1 MGFRHYFP
9 LIFLAVS
16 GGVSAVGLGELRG
29 HPQLGER
36 PRLEIEILN
45 AERLPLDVA
54 CFRLVQPSGSGDL
67 PWLKKAGLKVRAG
80 VPKILEIRPETP
92 LREPIMELA
101 VYLGCGHEVS
111 RQYVLLVSPAPESA
125 PPVVEARP
133 GRDASVARAT
143 KLSARPSLSETVT
156 VEAPSRLIPR
166 RMEKRTA
173 AKGMSDRLMVS
184 TGIDVGEPSLRLAS
198 ELFAGSGVGGGA
210 KETQREI
217 LRLEFRMLMA
227 LNEQA
232 SSQMATAE
240 KLRNMEATLGELQQR
255 AAEFALR
262 VEQSAQPLASPAAK
276 SESPAGPLPT
286 PATNPES
293 VKPAP
298 PVAVRPVPPLDAS
311 PGLSEWSL
319 YGVLLGVLLGLGGWL
334 GWKNYRERQQR
345 LAEEAAHLRSQELAV
360 DQWHQDVA
368 DHPEVVDLPVE
379 PVAAHLPMPV
389 DLELDGGES
398 AASGHADML
407 WKAPRVV
414 HAPAMSI
421 GATTVDE
428 HFEANPVME
437 LADIMLSFGRV
448 KGAAQALQEYIDH
461 NPQEALQ
468 PWIRLMDVYRMAGMR
483 AEFETVA
490 RNLNQNFN
498 VEVQQWDVAQSTS
511 VQGGGDVTA
520 GLSVEPRPES
530 IEDMPRIAGMVC
542 ELWPDGDVVGY
553 LYQLLRDNRGGKR
566 VGFSL
571 PVVDEILFLIE
582 LKETSN
588 RIE

>member
-1 MGFRHYFP
+1 MNCLGFRHYFP

-16 GGVSAVGLGELRG
+16 SGVSAVGLGELRG
-29 HPQLGER
+29 HPHLGER
-36 PRLEIEILN
+36 ARLEIELLN
-45 AERLPLDVA
+45 AERLSLDVA
-54 CFRLVQPSGSGDL
+54 CFSLVQPSGTGDL
-67 PWLKKAGLKVRAG
+67 PWLKKAGFRVRAG
-80 VPKILEIRPETP
+80 VPKVLEIRLDTP
-92 LREPIMELA
+92 LREPILELA
-101 VYLGCGHEVS
+101 VHIGCGHEVS
-111 RQYVLLVSPAPESA
+111 RQYVLLASPAPEGAA
-125 PPVVEARP
+125 PIVDARP
-133 GRDASVARAT
+133 GRDESVPRST
-143 KLSARPSLSETVT
+143 KPGSRSTQSAVGP
-156 VEAPSRLIPR
+156 VEAPPRLMPR
-166 RMEKRTA
+166 QMEKRTA
-173 AKGMSDRLMVS
+173 AKGMPDRLMVS
-184 TGIDVGEPSLRLAS
+184 TGIDVGEPSLRLAT
-198 ELFAGSGVGGGA
+198 ELVAGGGAGVGA

-227 LNEQA
+227 LNDQA
-232 SSQMATAE
+232 TSQMATAE

-262 VEQSAQPLASPAAK
+262 VEQSAQPLASPAPK
-276 SESPAGPLPT
+276 SESLAGQQPT
-286 PATNPES
+286 TATDSDP

-298 PVAVRPVPPLDAS
+298 AARPVPSEAS

-319 YGVLLGVLLGLGGWL
+319 YGALLGVLLGLGGWL
-334 GWKNYRERQQR
+334 GWKNYRERQR
-345 LAEEAAHLRSQELAV
+345 HPPEEAFRPLSPGPAV
-360 DQWHQDVA
+360 DQGHA
-368 DHPEVVDLPVE
+368 DDPGYDEAVDLPVE
-379 PVAAHLPMPV
+379 PVAEHLLTRV
-389 DLELDGGES
+389 DLELDGGDS
-398 AASGHADML
+398 GAAMHADTL

-414 HAPAMSI
+414 HDPALSV
-421 GATTVDE
+421 GSTTVDE

-498 VEVQQWDVAQSTS
+498 VEIQQWEVAQPTS
-511 VQGGGDVTA
+511 ALGDA
-520 GLSVEPRPES
+520 EAASLALESRPES
-530 IEDMPRIAGMVC
+530 LEDMPRIAGMVC

-566 VGFSL
+566 QGFSL

-588 RIE
+588 RIQ

>member
-1 MGFRHYFP
+1 M
-9 LIFLAVS
+9 
-16 GGVSAVGLGELRG
+16 GELRG

-36 PRLEIEILN
+36 SRLELEILN
-45 AERLPLDVA
+45 AERLPLDA
-54 CFRLVQPSGSGDL
+54 TCFRLVQPSGSGDL
-67 PWLKKAGLKVRAG
+67 PWLKKAGFRVRAG
-80 VPKILEIRPETP
+80 AQKILEIRPETP
-92 LREPIMELA
+92 LLEPILELA

-111 RQYVLLVSPAPESA
+111 RQYVLLVSPAPQSA
-125 PPVVEARP
+125 PPIVESRP
-133 GRDASVARAT
+133 GRDESVPRST
-143 KLSARPSLSETVT
+143 KLGPRPSLSAVEP
-156 VEAPSRLIPR
+156 VEAPPRLMPR

-173 AKGMSDRLMVS
+173 AKGMADRLMVS
-184 TGIDVGEPSLRLAS
+184 TGFDVGEPSLRLAT
-198 ELFAGSGVGGGA
+198 ELFAGSGAGVGA
-210 KETQREI
+210 KEAQREI

-232 SSQMATAE
+232 TSQMATAE

-262 VEQSAQPLASPAAK
+262 VEQSAQPLASPAPK
-276 SESPAGPLPT
+276 SESLAGQQPTSAATEPDPL
-286 PATNPES
+286 
-293 VKPAP
+293 KPAP
-298 PVAVRPVPPLDAS
+298 AAVRPVPPVQAS

-334 GWKNYRERQQR
+334 GWKNYRERQRQ
-345 LAEEAAHLRSQELAV
+345 LPEEAFRPLPPELAV
-360 DQWHQDVA
+360 DHGPVDAPVYREA
-368 DHPEVVDLPVE
+368 VDLPVE
-379 PVAAHLPMPV
+379 PVVEHLPTRV
-389 DLELDGGES
+389 DLELDSGEAG
-398 AASGHADML
+398 AAMHADTL

-414 HAPAMSI
+414 HDPAMSL
-421 GATTVDE
+421 ATTTVDE
-428 HFEANPVME
+428 QFEANPVME

-448 KGAAQALQEYIDH
+448 KGAAQALQEYIDN

-483 AEFETVA
+483 TEFETVA

-498 VEVQQWDVAQSTS
+498 VEIQHWDVAQSTS
-511 VQGGGDVTA
+511 VQAGDDVAA
-520 GLSVEPRPES
+520 GLPVEPRPES
-530 IEDMPRIAGMVC
+530 LEDMPRIAGMVC

-588 RIE
+588 RIQ